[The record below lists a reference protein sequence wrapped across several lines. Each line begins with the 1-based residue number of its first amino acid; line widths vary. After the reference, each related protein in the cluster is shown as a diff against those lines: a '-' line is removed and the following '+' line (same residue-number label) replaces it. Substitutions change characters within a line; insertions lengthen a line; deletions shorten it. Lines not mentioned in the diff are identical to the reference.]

1 MKTVIEYNSMK
12 TYIFLYMSFKIN
24 FFVKVLYTLTLFMAL
39 VTCSHSEHVKTKIS
53 PATGWKK
60 TVLNSLELNKKKI
73 NKCYQQALQKRKS
86 LQGLLVMQWNI
97 SLSGKGKN
105 AKAIK
110 NRTGSKA
117 LEDCVAGVLENIDF
131 TPHPQK
137 QISKIHFP
145 FQFSLPK

>member
-1 MKTVIEYNSMK
+1 
-12 TYIFLYMSFKIN
+12 
-24 FFVKVLYTLTLFMAL
+24 MAL